1 MFGITRWH
9 PQRISQSQMCYETI
23 FTSQDP
29 CNFRKGFSS
38 RRTLTGTVFLSISV
52 SCHFCWIAY
61 LLAIFF
67 VKLQLQRSVLK
78 FLIEHFFPQVDNFI
92 VPDYKYCHVT
102 QLCLSPFVELP
113 LPDHDLIKGS
123 IDSISIP
130 IYNTLNLDV
139 LWGQPIKLVHVVPTS

>member
-1 MFGITRWH
+1 
-9 PQRISQSQMCYETI
+9 MCYETI

-29 CNFRKGFSS
+29 CNFRKGFSR
-38 RRTLTGTVFLSISV
+38 RRTLTGTVFLVNFRFLS
-52 SCHFCWIAY
+52 F
-61 LLAIFF
+61 LLNLEFF
-67 VKLQLQRSVLK
+67 VKLQRSLLK

-92 VPDYKYCHVT
+92 VPDYKNCHLT

-130 IYNTLNLDV
+130 I
-139 LWGQPIKLVHVVPTS
+139 